1 MSYRINDE
9 PVYLYSG
16 EFHYFRVPRGDWR
29 RRMALFKE
37 AGGNCLATYIPWL
50 IHEPTE
56 GIFVFG
62 DAGPQHDLE
71 AFFET
76 ALEMGLY
83 VIARPGPYQYS
94 ELVYG
99 GLPRWLYE
107 NYPQLRAKTHD
118 GKDIGPMSLSYLH
131 PLFLEK
137 ARRWFDVVCP
147 IVARY
152 TVAHGGPVAFAQF
165 DNELTGI
172 HAWFGGLDYNAEAM
186 GFGQAGGRYP
196 IYLRAHYGDIAA
208 LNRAYG
214 TAYPAFEAIPA
225 PAPTSLSAPSD
236 IRRMKDY
243 FDFYLGT
250 VAEYAQTLVSWMRA
264 SGIDAPMVH
273 NSANPEMNAYFLET
287 IDALGVDFVLGSD
300 HYYNLD
306 QTWAQNNPTPQY
318 AAKVFVSLEMLRL
331 MGFPPTVFE
340 LPGGSASNWP
350 PITPEDAL
358 ACYMTNLAYGMRGH
372 NLYVFTGG
380 PNLPGTGDR
389 SDSYDYGAAISAT
402 GEVRPLYGAQKAFGD
417 FIAAHPWLAT
427 AQRETD
433 CRIALDFEH
442 VRAQTY
448 WKGGDF
454 RFTPPQAW
462 DFVRRGVVTTA
473 FCASLSPA
481 LCDLRADG
489 WTEDVSTPVV
499 VVTADSM
506 AAEKQARVVR
516 FLCNGGRALIA
527 PVLPTLDEALDP
539 CTILADFL
547 GVTATET
554 VEEGMARFV
563 VDGVTHIMPRTLF
576 APDIPPTAKV
586 IAADETTGRPV
597 IWRLTTE
604 GGGHVM
610 VLGVSWLHAQ
620 REHEAL
626 LASLLRMLGLRQKIV
641 CSNPNVWTSLWRSG
655 DQTLLFALNLFT
667 GKMEAHTQYR
677 LDDDVFT
684 DAGIHT
690 LNPMTVITTNRLPDW
705 RLPDAYR

>member
-1 MSYRINDE
+1 MHPITFDSVSYRIDSE

-16 EFHYFRVPRGDWR
+16 EFHYYRVPRADWR

-50 IHEPTE
+50 IHEPVE
-56 GIFVFG
+56 GMFVFG

-76 ALEMGLY
+76 ACEMGLY

-94 ELVYG
+94 ELIYG

-107 NYPQLRAKTHD
+107 NHPQLRAKTYN
-118 GKDIGPMSLSYLH
+118 GKDIGPMSISYLH

-137 ARRWFDVVCP
+137 AQRWFAVVCP
-147 IVARY
+147 IIARY
-152 TVAHGGPVAFAQF
+152 TVAHGGPVAFVQF

-172 HAWFGGLDYNAEAM
+172 HEWFGGLDYNAEAM
-186 GFGQAGGRYP
+186 GIGQSGGRYP
-196 IYLRAHYGDIAA
+196 RYLCAKYGNVAA

-214 TAYPAFEAIPA
+214 MAYTAFEDVPPPA
-225 PAPTSLSAPSD
+225 PSSLAQPPD

-243 FDFYLGT
+243 FDFYLAT
-250 VAEYAQTLVSWMRA
+250 VAEYAQTLVAWMREF
-264 SGIDAPMVH
+264 GIDTPMVH

-287 IDALGVDFVLGSD
+287 IDALGDDFVLGSD

-358 ACYMTNLAYGMRGH
+358 ACYMTNLAYGMHGH

-380 PNLPGTGDR
+380 SNLPGTGDR
-389 SDSYDYGAAISAT
+389 SDSYDYGASISAT
-402 GEVRPLYGAQKAFGD
+402 GEIRPLYGAQKALGD
-417 FIAAHPWLAT
+417 FVATYPWLVT
-427 AQRETD
+427 AQRESD
-433 CRIALDFEH
+433 CRVALDFEY
-442 VRAQTY
+442 VRAHTY

-462 DFVRRGVVTTA
+462 DFLRRGVVTTA

-481 LCDLRADG
+481 LCDLRDDA
-489 WTEDVSTPVV
+489 WIEDVSTPVV
-499 VVTADSM
+499 VVASDSM
-506 AAEKQARVVR
+506 AAEKQARIVR
-516 FLCNGGRALIA
+516 FLRNGGRALIA
-527 PVLPTLDEALDP
+527 PVLPTLDESLNP
-539 CTILADFL
+539 CTVLADFL
-547 GVTATET
+547 GVLSSET

-563 VDGVTHIMPRTLF
+563 VNGVTHIMPRALF
-576 APDIPPTAKV
+576 TSGIPPTAEV
-586 IAADETTGRPV
+586 IAVDETTGRSV
-597 IWRLTTE
+597 VWRLATE
-604 GGGHVM
+604 GGGQAM
-610 VLGVSWLHAQ
+610 VLGVSWIHAQ
-620 REHEAL
+620 REQEAL
-626 LASLLRMLGLRQKIV
+626 LGSLLRMLGLRQRV
-641 CSNPNVWTSLWRSG
+641 LCSNPNVWTSLWYAG
-655 DQTLLFALNLFT
+655 DRGLLFALNLFT
-667 GKMEAHTQYR
+667 GKMQVMLQYR
-677 LDDDVFT
+677 LGDGGAFT
-684 DAGIHT
+684 DAGTYT
-690 LNPMTVITTNRLPDW
+690 LNPMTVEALAVAP
-705 RLPDAYR
+705 

>member
-1 MSYRINDE
+1 MQPITFDRVSYRIGGE
-9 PVYLYSG
+9 AVYLYSG

-56 GIFVFG
+56 GTFVFG
-62 DAGPQHDLE
+62 EAGPQHDLE
-71 AFFET
+71 AFLET

-107 NYPQLRAKTHD
+107 NYPTLRAKTYD

-137 ARRWFDVVCP
+137 ARRWFAVVCP
-147 IVARY
+147 RIARY
-152 TVAHGGPVAFAQF
+152 TIAHGGPVAFVQF

-172 HAWFGGLDYNAEAM
+172 HEWFGSLDYNAETM
-186 GFGQAGGRYP
+186 GFGKPDGRYP
-196 IYLRAHYGDIAA
+196 TFLREKYGEIAA
-208 LNRAYG
+208 LNRAY
-214 TAYPAFEAIPA
+214 AAEYISFADVPA
-225 PAPTSLSAPSD
+225 PAPTSLTQPPA

-243 FDFYLGT
+243 FDFYLKT
-250 VAEYAQTLVSWMRA
+250 VAEYARTLVAWMREF
-264 SGIDAPMVH
+264 GIATPIVH

-287 IDALGVDFVLGSD
+287 IAALGDDFVLGSD

-331 MGFPPTVFE
+331 LGFPPTVFE
-340 LPGGSASNWP
+340 LPGGSASDWP

-372 NLYVFTGG
+372 NYYVFTGG
-380 PNLPGTGDR
+380 PNIPGTGDR

-402 GEVRPLYGAQKAFGD
+402 GEVRPLYKAQKTLGD
-417 FIAAHPWLAT
+417 FMAKHPWLVT
-427 AQRETD
+427 ARRAAD
-433 CRIALDFEH
+433 CRIGLDFEY

-448 WKGGDF
+448 WQGGDF

-462 DFVRRGVVTTA
+462 DFLRRGVVTTA

-481 LCDLRADG
+481 LCTLDDES
-489 WTEDVSTPVV
+489 WTEDVSTPMIF
-499 VVTADSM
+499 VTADSM
-506 AAEKQARVVR
+506 AAEKQARLVR
-516 FLCNGGRALIA
+516 FLRNGGRALIT
-527 PVLPTLDEALDP
+527 PLLPTLDEALNP
-539 CTILADFL
+539 CTVLADFL
-547 GVTATET
+547 GVTVPPKT
-554 VEEGMARFV
+554 EEGMARFTL
-563 VDGVTHIMPRTLF
+563 DGTVHIMPHVFFTL
-576 APDIPPTAKV
+576 DIPATAEV
-586 IAADETTGRPV
+586 IAADETSGRPV
-597 IWRLTTE
+597 IWRLTTT
-604 GGGHVM
+604 GGGQAM
-610 VLGVSWLHAQ
+610 VLAVPWLHAR

-626 LASLLRMLGLRQKIV
+626 LIALLRALGLQQKV
-641 CSNPNVWTSLWRSG
+641 LCDNPNLWTSLWQK
-655 DQTLLFALNLFT
+655 DDHALLFILNLFT
-667 GKMEAHTQYR
+667 GQMEANLQYR
-677 LDDDVFT
+677 TDNNVLQ
-684 DAGIHT
+684 DAGFHT
-690 LNPMTVITTNRLPDW
+690 LKPMTVKALSLAI
-705 RLPDAYR
+705 

>member
-1 MSYRINDE
+1 MQPIIFDRTSYCVNGE

-16 EFHYFRVPRGDWR
+16 EFHYFRVPREDWR
-29 RRMALFKE
+29 RRMVLFKE

-50 IHEPTE
+50 IHEPVEET
-56 GIFVFG
+56 FVFG

-71 AFFET
+71 AFLQT
-76 ALEMGLY
+76 ALEMELY

-94 ELVYG
+94 ELVYA

-107 NYPQLRAKTHD
+107 NYPQLRAKTCD
-118 GKDIGPMSLSYLH
+118 GKDIGPMSISYLH

-147 IVARY
+147 IIARY
-152 TVAHGGPVAFAQF
+152 TISSGGPVAFAQF

-172 HAWFGGLDYNAEAM
+172 HEWFGGLDYNAETM
-186 GFGQAGGRYP
+186 GFGRVGGRYP
-196 IYLRAHYGDIAA
+196 VYLRGKYGDVAA
-208 LNRAYG
+208 LNHAHG
-214 TAYPAFEAIPA
+214 TAYTAFEDVPPPA
-225 PAPTSLSAPSD
+225 PSSLSKPPD

-250 VAEYAQTLVSWMRA
+250 VAEYAQTLVTWMRA
-264 SGIDAPMVH
+264 SGIDVPMVH

-287 IDALGVDFVLGSD
+287 VEALGDDFVLGSD

-372 NLYVFTGG
+372 NFYIFTGG

-389 SDSYDYGAAISAT
+389 SDSYDYGASISAT
-402 GEVRPLYGAQKAFGD
+402 GEVRPLYSSQKALGD
-417 FIAAHPWLAT
+417 FIATYPWFVT
-427 AQRETD
+427 ARRESD
-433 CRIALDFEH
+433 CRIALDFEY
-442 VRAQTY
+442 VRANTY

-462 DFVRRGVVTTA
+462 DFLRRGVVTTA

-481 LCDLRADG
+481 LCDLRDDA
-489 WTEDVSTPVV
+489 WTEDVTTPVIF
-499 VVTADSM
+499 VTADSM
-506 AAEKQARVVR
+506 AADKQARIVR
-516 FLCNGGRALIA
+516 FLRNGGRALIA
-527 PVLPTLDEALDP
+527 PLLPTLDEALNP

-547 GVTATET
+547 GAAASTT

-563 VDGVTHIMPRTLF
+563 VDGTVHIMPRALF
-576 APDIPPTAKV
+576 APDMPSTAEV
-586 IAADETTGRPV
+586 ITADEATGRPV
-597 IWRLTTE
+597 IWRWTAE
-604 GGGHVM
+604 DGGQAM
-610 VLGVSWLHAQ
+610 LLGVSWIHAL

-626 LASLLRMLGLRQKIV
+626 LTSLLRMLNLRQKV
-641 CSNPNVWTSLWRSG
+641 VGSNPNVWTSLWRAG
-655 DQTLLFALNLFT
+655 DRTLLFALNLLT
-667 GKMEAHTQYR
+667 GKMEAHIQYR
-677 LDDDVFT
+677 LDDALI
-684 DAGIHT
+684 DAGVHT
-690 LNPMTVITTNRLPDW
+690 LNPMTVTII
-705 RLPDAYR
+705 

>member
-1 MSYRINDE
+1 MQPVTFDRVSYRIDGK

-56 GIFVFG
+56 GTFVFG

-76 ALEMGLY
+76 ALDMGLY

-94 ELVYG
+94 ELVHG

-107 NYPQLRAKTHD
+107 NYPQLRAKTYD
-118 GKDIGPMSLSYLH
+118 GKDIGPMSISYLH

-137 ARRWFDVVCP
+137 TRSWFDVVCP
-147 IVARY
+147 IIARY
-152 TVAHGGPVAFAQF
+152 TIANGGPVAFAQF

-172 HAWFGGLDYNAEAM
+172 HEWFGGLDYNAEAI
-186 GFGQAGGRYP
+186 GSGQAGGRYP
-196 IYLRAHYGDIAA
+196 AYLRAKYGDVAA

-214 TAYPAFEAIPA
+214 TAYTAFEDVPA
-225 PAPTSLSAPSD
+225 PAPSSLAQPPD

-250 VAEYAQTLVSWMRA
+250 VAEYAQTLVAWMRA

-287 IDALGVDFVLGSD
+287 IDALGDDFVLGSD

-380 PNLPGTGDR
+380 PNIPGTGDR

-402 GEVRPLYGAQKAFGD
+402 GEVRPLYDAQKAFGD
-417 FIAAHPWLAT
+417 FIAEYPWLVT

-433 CRIALDFEH
+433 CRIALDFEY
-442 VRAQTY
+442 VRANTY

-462 DFVRRGVVTTA
+462 DFLRRGVVTTA
-473 FCASLSPA
+473 LCASLSPS
-481 LCDLRADG
+481 LCDLRDDT
-489 WTEDVSTPVV
+489 WLEDVSTPVII
-499 VVTADSM
+499 VTADSM
-506 AAEKQARVVR
+506 AAEKQARIVR
-516 FLCNGGRALIA
+516 FLRNGGRALIT
-527 PVLPTLDEALDP
+527 PVLPTLDEALNP

-547 GVTATET
+547 GAATSET

-563 VDGVTHIMPRTLF
+563 VDGITHIMPRTLF
-576 APDIPPTAKV
+576 APDMPPTAKI
-586 IAADETTGRPV
+586 IAADEATGQPV
-597 IWRLTTE
+597 IWHLTTE
-604 GGGHVM
+604 GGGQAM

-620 REHEAL
+620 REHESL
-626 LASLLRMLGLRQKIV
+626 LTSLLRMLDLRQKV
-641 CSNPNVWTSLWRSG
+641 LCSNPNVWTSLWRAG
-655 DQTLLFALNLFT
+655 DRALLFTLNLFT
-667 GKMEAHTQYR
+667 GKMEAAIQYR
-677 LDDDVFT
+677 LGEDDTFT
-684 DAGIHT
+684 DAGT
-690 LNPMTVITTNRLPDW
+690 YMLNPMTVTTVI
-705 RLPDAYR
+705 